1 MKVKAKETELFEI
14 QLGDIFGSVSEE
26 DFYILVK
33 TSEQMYEAISLTG
46 MGIWSY
52 SDSLDEIKHL
62 LKESVDQNRLIHY
75 SSDIYRLMID
85 KI

>member
-1 MKVKAKETELFEI
+1 MEVKAKEIEPTDI
-14 QLGDIFGSVSEE
+14 KLGDIFSSVSEK

-46 MGIWSY
+46 VGVWSY
-52 SDSLDEIKHL
+52 SDELDEIKRL
-62 LKESVDQNRLIHY
+62 LKDSVDQNRLIHY